1 MRQTPQ
7 LPAATAPAFLP
18 CTHAKKGT
26 TGTQLAIYSHKLCI
40 GHVGKEFTS
49 MMTDG
54 TRSRWRWTFGLNTAV
69 PKGFPH
75 HGTADTLDE
84 AKAIIERAWAEWL
97 SAAGL
102 SEGP

>member
-1 MRQTPQ
+1 LNLTYRD
-7 LPAATAPAFLP
+7 
-18 CTHAKKGT
+18 KGT
-26 TGTQLAIYSHKLCI
+26 TGTQLAIYSHELCI

-69 PKGFPH
+69 PEGFPH

-84 AKAIIERAWAEWL
+84 AKVIIERAWAEWL

>member
-1 MRQTPQ
+1 LNLTYRD
-7 LPAATAPAFLP
+7 
-18 CTHAKKGT
+18 KGT
-26 TGTQLAIYSHKLCI
+26 TGTQLAIYSHELCI

-84 AKAIIERAWAEWL
+84 AKVIIERAWAEWL

-102 SEGP
+102 SEK